1 MRFAVL
7 QFPGSNC
14 DQDCVHVLGN
24 VLGQQA
30 DYLWH
35 KEESLGNT
43 DAVVVPGGFS
53 YGDCLLYTSPSPRDV
68 EESRMPSSA

>member
-43 DAVVVPGGFS
+43 DAVVVPRGI
-53 YGDCLLYTSPSPRDV
+53 
-68 EESRMPSSA
+68 

>member
-1 MRFAVL
+1 MRF
-7 QFPGSNC
+7 QYFSFPAHC

-43 DAVVVPGGFS
+43 DAVVIPGDWLRRLPLS
-53 YGDCLLYTSPSPRDV
+53 DPSPSLAR
-68 EESRMPSSA
+68 

>member
-1 MRFAVL
+1 MHFAVL

-14 DQDCVHVLGN
+14 DQDCVHVLTN

-35 KEESLGNT
+35 KEESLGGADDGFGGGG
-43 DAVVVPGGFS
+43 DAAVS
-53 YGDCLLYTSPSPRDV
+53 YTHLTLPTK
-68 EESRMPSSA
+68 A